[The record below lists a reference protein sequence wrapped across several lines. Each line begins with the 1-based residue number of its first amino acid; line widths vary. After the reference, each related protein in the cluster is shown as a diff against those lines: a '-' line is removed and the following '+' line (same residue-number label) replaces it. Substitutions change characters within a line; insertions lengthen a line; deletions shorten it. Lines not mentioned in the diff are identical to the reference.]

1 MKPVVTAL
9 FCALFLTFVGSNA
22 ASAQTPPRG
31 EMFAGQTD
39 NGDFVVIVRGDRRMD
54 RREVVSSAMLR
65 AAELTLEANKQ
76 WFIVTSATT
85 RRIDLNGAP
94 SLADLGATD
103 RPETDALS
111 TGPSE
116 GAQSGGNAA
125 TAGADPGAVGVGTDA
140 DPRLLERRPPRLV
153 YQTIMIVRAG
163 SGNTVAVENPEAE
176 LNIFDAASI
185 QSQLS
190 TGGGR

>member
-1 MKPVVTAL
+1 MKPIVTAL
-9 FCALFLTFVGSNA
+9 LCAFFFTFAGSTA
-22 ASAQTPPRG
+22 ASAQSQRG

-39 NGDFVVIVRGDRRMD
+39 NGDYVVIVRGDRRMD

-85 RRIDLNGAP
+85 RRIDLNSAP
-94 SLADLGATD
+94 SFDDLTADGRAA
-103 RPETDALS
+103 TDALS
-111 TGPSE
+111 TGLSE
-116 GAQSGGNAA
+116 GAQSGGHGA

-140 DPRLLERRPPRLV
+140 DPRLLERRPPRMV
-153 YQTIMIVRAG
+153 YQTIMVVRAG
-163 SGNTVAVENPEAE
+163 SGNSVAVENPEEE

-185 QSQLS
+185 RQQLS
-190 TGGGR
+190 SGGGR